1 MIVQV
6 YFNLHRKCWS
16 VRDKQTRKVIAHMG
30 KLCLKDC
37 TLKVSEA
44 GRQRVLASG
53 HKNVHAYVEG
63 QLMPVPETWT
73 VIGELYYNPYKQST
87 FTMNGEPVYKEDAVL
102 LTGKTAYLI

>member
-16 VRDKQTRKVIAHMG
+16 VREKQSRRVIAHMD
-30 KLCLKDC
+30 KLALKDC
-37 TLKVSEA
+37 IFKVSEA
-44 GRQRVLASG
+44 GRQRVLSSG

-63 QLMPVPETWT
+63 QLMPVPETGT

-87 FTMNGEPVYKEDAVL
+87 FTMNGEPVHQAAAVL
-102 LTGKTAYLI
+102 FTGKTAYLI